1 MEGKIRRVITG
12 HDSKGRA
19 IVISDGLA
27 PAVRTNPMR
36 PGHISVDLWKTSAS
50 PVVLSANEA
59 DPTLGSVLGAV
70 GAVGSSPGTS
80 AGSPDAST
88 SSDTTAGAT
97 PVRDTVETV
106 HDSVKSTVE
115 SSVESVSGVTAA
127 ASSVSST
134 VSQAIISTTT
144 TLNDIGG

>member
-59 DPTLGSVLGAV
+59 DPTLG
-70 GAVGSSPGTS
+70 PKQIHPPPHGTLIRIS
-80 AGSPDAST
+80 EIAPETEAIRNLPPDRARDRYQAPECRARRNCGAGSRRST
-88 SSDTTAGAT
+88 RFRRRG
-97 PVRDTVETV
+97 
-106 HDSVKSTVE
+106 STVPAR
-115 SSVESVSGVTAA
+115 GAR
-127 ASSVSST
+127 
-134 VSQAIISTTT
+134 
-144 TLNDIGG
+144 